1 MKIRNKEKGFYGE
14 YITNKGNKVMFD
26 ESFVKTDCVWIDCRF
41 FDVYTKETENKK
53 YTLKIAELPKTY
65 KYEMEEIDMEN
76 NNPIP
81 ELIAMKVS
89 ILDMEPTVKI
99 ETSEFYKAIRNIV
112 TYENDDEIVVACST
126 IEGNVLVPVGEE
138 SINNVV
144 FTKCI
149 NITGRNMSDYEG
161 KHVLSVESSQK
172 IVTFCGNIKHD
183 SDYSKISVKLNTQN
197 EDELVFNKKDMMMIG
212 VKDDEYYFEHKNGT
226 KQKLFAKH
234 VQGIRIAMIQD
245 LSVFPSDMTIK
256 HKTRISKKTTK
267 GITDKL
273 IDNTFDWIKCI

>member
-76 NNPIP
+76 NVLIP
-81 ELIAMKVS
+81 EPIATKVS

-112 TYENDDEIVVACST
+112 TCENDDEIVVACST

-149 NITGRNMSDYEG
+149 DITGRNMSDYEG
-161 KHVLSVESSQK
+161 KHITTVGNSQK

-256 HKTRISKKTTK
+256 HKIRISKKTTK